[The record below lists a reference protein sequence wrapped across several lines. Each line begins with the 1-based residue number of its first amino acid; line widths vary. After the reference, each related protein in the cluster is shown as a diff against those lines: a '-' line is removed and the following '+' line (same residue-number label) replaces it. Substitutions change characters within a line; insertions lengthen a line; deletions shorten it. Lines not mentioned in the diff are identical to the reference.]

1 MFPPALPT
9 HVIAC
14 DLVRLYIDI
23 RYLWTIYP
31 RAVRRNAAVLSDEDL
46 ESADG
51 EGYTVESC
59 PY

>member
-1 MFPPALPT
+1 MFSPAVPI

-14 DLVRLYIDI
+14 DLVRLYRDI

-31 RAVRRNAAVLSDEDL
+31 RAVRRNAAVLSEEDL

-51 EGYTVESC
+51 EGYTSESS
-59 PY
+59 PH